1 MEEYEI
7 HSIVIKNMICSRCLK
22 VIRLD
27 LEDMGVEVLEL
38 QLGKLKIRFPK
49 GQIKLSAIEE
59 ALLED
64 EFEFV
69 KYKNDQIVEKIKLN
83 LLRIVNDLPILYG
96 KKLSEVLAEKFQ
108 KDYWS
113 LSKIFSR
120 SETVTIEKYFILLRI
135 EKAKELIEYE
145 ELTFSQIAYELGFS
159 NISHL
164 SGQFKQVTGMSMSE
178 YKKLDDKIRLPLDK
192 LL

>member
-1 MEEYEI
+1 M
-7 HSIVIKNMICSRCLK
+7 
-22 VIRLD
+22 
-27 LEDMGVEVLEL
+27 
-38 QLGKLKIRFPK
+38 
-49 GQIKLSAIEE
+49 
-59 ALLED
+59 
-64 EFEFV
+64 
-69 KYKNDQIVEKIKLN
+69 
-83 LLRIVNDLPILYG
+83 
-96 KKLSEVLAEKFQ
+96 
-108 KDYWS
+108 
-113 LSKIFSR
+113 
-120 SETVTIEKYFILLRI
+120 LRI

>member
-69 KYKNDQIVEKIKLN
+69 KDKNDQIVEKIKLN

-113 LSKIFSR
+113 LSKIFSK

>member
-69 KYKNDQIVEKIKLN
+69 KDKNDQIVEKIKLN

>member
-1 MEEYEI
+1 
-7 HSIVIKNMICSRCLK
+7 MICSRCMK

-27 LEDMGVEVLEL
+27 LEALGVEVLDL

-49 GQIKLSAIEE
+49 GQLDLSEIEQI
-59 ALLED
+59 LLED

-69 KYKNDQIVEKIKLN
+69 KDKDDQLVEEIKLT
-83 LLRIVNDLPILYG
+83 LLAIVNNLPILHDR
-96 KKLSEVLAEKFQ
+96 KLSELLAEKFQ

-113 LSKIFSR
+113 LSKIFSK
-120 SETVTIEKYFILLRI
+120 SETVTIERYFILLRI
-135 EKAKELIEYE
+135 EKAKELIEYG

-178 YKKLDDKIRLPLDK
+178 YKKLDSKIRLPLDK
-192 LL
+192 IL

>member
-69 KYKNDQIVEKIKLN
+69 KDKGDQIVEEIKLT
-83 LLRIVNDLPILYG
+83 LLGIVNDLPILHD
-96 KKLSEVLAEKFQ
+96 KKLSELLAEKFQ